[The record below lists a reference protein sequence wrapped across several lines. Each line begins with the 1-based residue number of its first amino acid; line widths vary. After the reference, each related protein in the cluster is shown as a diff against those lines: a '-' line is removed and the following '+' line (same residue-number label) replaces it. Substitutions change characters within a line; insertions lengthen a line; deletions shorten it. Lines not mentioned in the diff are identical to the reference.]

1 MFYKYLIRP
10 ILFKIDAEKVHNLAI
25 NSGKFFGNNR
35 LIKFFLRRVYFYK
48 NKELEQNILGIN
60 FSNPVGLA
68 AGFDKNGKL
77 TEIFPEI
84 GFGFMEIG
92 SITARY
98 CEGNKKP
105 RIWRLPKDKAI
116 MVHYGL
122 ASEGVDNIYKRLKNL
137 KFKIPLIL
145 SVAKTND
152 INIKGDD
159 SVNDYYYS
167 FKKLENLTDFIT
179 LNISCPNTGDGR
191 SFQDPFLLEKLLKK
205 IGKTDKKI
213 FLKISPDIAEENI
226 DKILLVIK
234 NYDIKGF
241 IIGNLLKKRENLK
254 SSEDDLK
261 GMSGSVSGPVAGKRS
276 LELIRYVYEK
286 IKGKYVII
294 GCGGITTAE
303 EAYEMI
309 KNGASLIQIVT
320 SMIFE
325 GPIVIKKINKGL
337 VKLLRKDGYNNIK
350 EVIGANFKK

>member
-350 EVIGANFKK
+350 EAIGANLK

>member
-10 ILFKIDAEKVHNLAI
+10 ILFKIDAEKVHDFAI
-25 NSGKFFGNNR
+25 KIGETYSNSNI
-35 LIKFFLRRVYFYK
+35 IKLFLRKIYYYE
-48 NKELEQNILGIN
+48 NKKLEQEILGIKFN
-60 FSNPVGLA
+60 NPLGLA

-84 GFGFMEIG
+84 GFGFMELG
-92 SITARY
+92 SITAKY

-122 ASEGVDNIYKRLKNL
+122 ANDGADKIYGRLKNL
-137 KFKIPLIL
+137 KFKIPLII

-152 INIKGDD
+152 INIKGDN

-167 FKKLENLTDFIT
+167 FKKFENLSDFIT

-191 SFQDPFLLEKLLKK
+191 SFQDPILLEKLLKK

-213 FLKISPDIAEENI
+213 FLKISPDITEENV

-234 NYDIKGF
+234 KYNIKGF

-261 GMSGSVSGPVAGKRS
+261 GMSGSVSGPIVGKRS
-276 LELIRYVYEK
+276 SELIRYVYK
-286 IKGKYVII
+286 KTKGKYLII
-294 GCGGITTAE
+294 GCGGIFTAKD
-303 EAYEMI
+303 AYERI
-309 KNGASLIQIVT
+309 KEGASLIQIVT
-320 SMIFE
+320 SMIYE
-325 GPIVIKKINKGL
+325 GPSVIKKINKGL
-337 VKLLRKDGYNNIK
+337 VKLLEKDGFNNIN
-350 EVIGANFKK
+350 EAIGINVKT